1 MKSCLAKSGA
11 DVVLTPMS
19 SVSVSCIIDLM
30 ELFVCSEDESKGTSK
45 VEVCLDSVESQTSE
59 LLDLDELASQSPS
72 QTPHAGAG
80 ERRALLICSK
90 RLFALYPPLP
100 RYKRSSH
107 LQLNQINV
115 KQRIP
120 EHMKKIDI
128 KSLSHLTHRTHLTD
142 LTHFTRLT
150 HVTHLIASLTSISWL
165 I

>member
-1 MKSCLAKSGA
+1 
-11 DVVLTPMS
+11 MS
-19 SVSVSCIIDLM
+19 SLSVSCMIDLM
-30 ELFVCSEDESKGTSK
+30 ELFVCRKEDSKGTSK
-45 VEVCLDSVESQTSE
+45 VEVCLDSVEIQTSE

-100 RYKRSSH
+100 RHKRSSH

-128 KSLSHLTHRTHLTD
+128 K
-142 LTHFTRLT
+142 
-150 HVTHLIASLTSISWL
+150 LTSCFTDRPSSWL
-165 I
+165 LDLPQVHSTPL